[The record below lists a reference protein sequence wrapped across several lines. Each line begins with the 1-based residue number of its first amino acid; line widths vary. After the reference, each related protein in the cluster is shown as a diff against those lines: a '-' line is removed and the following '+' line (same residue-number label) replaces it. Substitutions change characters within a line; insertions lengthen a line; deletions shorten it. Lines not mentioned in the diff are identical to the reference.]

1 MRAPFVRPGV
11 RPIPAASLRPRS
23 GQHRGLAMAIWIKDL
38 TGSNDAAG
46 LTFAH
51 SPEGNWSPG
60 RPG

>member
-1 MRAPFVRPGV
+1 
-11 RPIPAASLRPRS
+11 
-23 GQHRGLAMAIWIKDL
+23 MAIWIKDL